1 MKFLVSILNLRCI
14 SDPILEGS
22 RNLTL
27 SARSCPVDPEQ
38 ENIKVVP

>member
-1 MKFLVSILNLRCI
+1 MKKIPIKFLVSILNLRCI

-22 RNLTL
+22 RNLT
-27 SARSCPVDPEQ
+27 PVDPEQ